1 MFLDSIENS
10 LLTGSNSVL
19 GSDIILQ
26 LLLFQVHDEERLEHR
41 VHKIEDNLCS
51 KEPYL
56 AQLFGTDS
64 LSKDQENQI
73 RYVFFVYLAKPSCN
87 KSVYL
92 YQFRGQCYIRKAKT
106 EFIVI

>member
-1 MFLDSIENS
+1 MNELHILNELRFLRWFFCKTRVLDSIENS
-10 LLTGSNSVL
+10 LLTGSDSVL

-73 RYVFFVYLAKPSCN
+73 RYVFFVHLAKTI
-87 KSVYL
+87 L
-92 YQFRGQCYIRKAKT
+92 
-106 EFIVI
+106 